1 MNCSYIIGKM
11 YEARKKS
18 VGNHA
23 ERGEDGK
30 YLNSQNENLGENQR
44 KPRTDE
50 ILAAEIGVN
59 HSTVVRAEKFSK
71 GVDAIRDVSPA
82 AAEKI
87 LQGGAGVKKSEVQ
100 TFTQMPENEQKRF
113 VEAVETGAVKERPKP
128 RRNPNS
134 DRGCTKEDREIR
146 KKVSD
151 AARGLFSDEGKT
163 YTLELLLGDLEVN
176 GAEYVRLLQ
185 NTITDHPELITEWNK
200 PVIAETIQTIIDKIT
215 KVKETLL

>member
-82 AAEKI
+82 ATDA
-87 LQGGAGVKKSEVQ
+87 Q
-100 TFTQMPENEQKRF
+100 T
-113 VEAVETGAVKERPKP
+113 
-128 RRNPNS
+128 
-134 DRGCTKEDREIR
+134 
-146 KKVSD
+146 
-151 AARGLFSDEGKT
+151 
-163 YTLELLLGDLEVN
+163 
-176 GAEYVRLLQ
+176 
-185 NTITDHPELITEWNK
+185 H
-200 PVIAETIQTIIDKIT
+200 
-215 KVKETLL
+215 